1 MSMSE
6 RELRAKRAAIRKEI
20 KERMQ
25 KELDDRKKEIRN
37 RIKREDISV
46 EEKREKYRR
55 EAHEEKLRL
64 MELAKKEFIAR
75 KRMLK
80 KELGQ
85 EAEDLDEAVEEVPK
99 PPRSIPPWVQEE
111 EMLLQEGD
119 EGRDSQPRI
128 DPEEAFILE
137 DDEEKEESTDEREAL
152 REYEGPI
159 GEYDALPPE
168 ATWPPAGEPLAAPG
182 AGEEEAPETNNLLY
196 FIINLIFHPIQTLDQ
211 FDEYLAS
218 PGGIRN
224 VVIFYFVSLSPIAVF
239 ILLVGGASEY
249 MPGGMLGSIAGSI
262 VQRQA
267 GVAIAVGKPVL
278 DLLLYSFSIA
288 IVNYFVTDEANFITL
303 TVYFAFV
310 EAVTR
315 VIIFTLVISAVL
327 AAVISPPLLGLVA
340 LLLLAFLGWTI
351 ALNVIVLMGAYGHG
365 FLSAFF
371 LAIGAFILRKVAYV
385 FFSGLIGAPVF

>member
-1 MSMSE
+1 MAMSE
-6 RELRAKRAAIRKEI
+6 KELRAKRAAIRKEI
-20 KERMQ
+20 KVRMQ

-37 RIKREDISV
+37 RIKHEDISV

-80 KELGQ
+80 KELEQ

-152 REYEGPI
+152 REYESPI
-159 GEYDALPPE
+159 GESDALPPE

-239 ILLVGGASEY
+239 VLLVGGASEY
-249 MPGGMLGSIAGSI
+249 MPDGLLGSIAGSI

-315 VIIFTLVISAVL
+315 VIIFALVISAVL